1 MSRFRRCALVASMLA
16 GSFALSLPPA
26 QASTLEHTSTP
37 SRVDGLEI
45 QMSVY
50 KPSTASPSNKVPV
63 VVHSHGFGGS
73 RTSSEGAF
81 SEWLDAGFGVVSF
94 DQRGFGETGG
104 EYQAMNP
111 DFEGQDVKSVIDHIA
126 TFDWVRKDV
135 DGAGNEIADDPV
147 LGAIGGSYG
156 GGYQLVGAL
165 TEIRDE
171 GRTRFNALAPEI
183 TWHNIAEGLAPNDV
197 PRTLWMSALTAVSG
211 STMPEEIRNGVI
223 QAYATGTMPNGE
235 IPGTPNLKE
244 RFRYSSPEGFLDA
257 GIHLDIPVLFGQGT
271 SDNLLPLNHARDNFE
286 HVLTEGARARS
297 LVVGYNGGHAL
308 PSVLSLGTL
317 DVAVGESAGAG
328 GDQCSPQGFAQLARD
343 FFTETFAGRNGAALM
358 PTAYSVTSADGSTC
372 LRADSLDAT
381 VTLPVEAGVMASPST
396 GGAPLSYEVLDGPA
410 TVIGVP
416 TLRGRLTTLGAET
429 RAFVGISVGATPAT
443 ARLVQNNTIP
453 LRQRF
458 PVVDGELQLELAGI
472 GVDVP
477 EGEHLYVTI
486 SAVSD
491 MFVGN
496 NRYPGALVIEEAV
509 LDVPVR
515 DGRCSARPP
524 VDGGSRPPDRDGQT
538 GQPPCAGRPSR

>member
-1 MSRFRRCALVASMLA
+1 MSRFRRTALVAFLLA
-16 GSFALSLPPA
+16 SSIALSLPA
-26 QASTLEHTSTP
+26 AEATTLQLTSTP

-50 KPSTASPSNKVPV
+50 KPSSAGPSNKVPV

-135 DGAGNEIADDPV
+135 DAAGNEIADDPV

-183 TWHNIAEGLAPNDV
+183 TWHNIGEGLAPNDV

-286 HVLTEGARARS
+286 HVLTDDARARS
-297 LVVGYNGGHAL
+297 LVIGYNGGHAL
-308 PSVLSLGTL
+308 PSVLPLGTL

-328 GDQCSPQGFAQLARD
+328 GDQCSPQGFEQLARD

-358 PTAYSVTSADGSTC
+358 PTAYSVTSADSSTC
-372 LRADSLDAT
+372 LRANSLDAT
-381 VTLPVEAGVMASPST
+381 VTLPVEPGVIASPST
-396 GGAPLSYEVLDGPA
+396 GGAPLSYEVLDGPG

-416 TLRGRLTTLGAET
+416 TLRGRLTALGAET

-458 PVVDGELQLELAGI
+458 PVVDGELELELAGI
-472 GVDVP
+472 GVEIP

-496 NRYPGALVIEEAV
+496 NRYPGALVIEEPV

-515 DGRCSARPP
+515 DSRCTARPP
-524 VDGGSRPPDRDGQT
+524 VDRGSRPPGRDGQP
-538 GQPPCAGRPSR
+538 GRPPCVGRPSS